1 MVQVNQWHP
10 AKQTTHLTT
19 MWAQG
24 GREQGTEL
32 DHTALRWTLLALTD
46 RNDLELFVK
55 AFHALLQSDS
65 GPGSTRD
72 GGRVAQTLFFGPDML
87 ATNIVQLLHS
97 AIPSDMLALAPADR
111 RRLETRAATC
121 LSIVSHLARAC
132 DGPTPNAYHLWG
144 AWAVSYSNPVMRDA
158 VALCKHPQQALATLA
173 HSTAF
178 LVAWRALV
186 AYRTF
191 LADIR
196 QCAEYAQNGSTA
208 EQSRLTFQICDRLP
222 AGVYLIRAM
231 RDALCGLTRD
241 PASGISGGALLVQRA
256 EDLASGALSIHMS
269 GVNTRAQELAAAAQE
284 DMKKAKT
291 CLAVLFMHAACA
303 LPTDAAGQEALQALA
318 APLGW
323 SEPCEYDEDQ
333 KAKDLLNDVR
343 HAHGEEALTVL
354 NEDEVIAL
362 YRFIHDTRQWRV
374 DPSGVNSAE
383 SPTIQIRRRDRRQG
397 TL

>member
-1 MVQVNQWHP
+1 
-10 AKQTTHLTT
+10 
-19 MWAQG
+19 
-24 GREQGTEL
+24 
-32 DHTALRWTLLALTD
+32 
-46 RNDLELFVK
+46 
-55 AFHALLQSDS
+55 
-65 GPGSTRD
+65 
-72 GGRVAQTLFFGPDML
+72 
-87 ATNIVQLLHS
+87 
-97 AIPSDMLALAPADR
+97 
-111 RRLETRAATC
+111 
-121 LSIVSHLARAC
+121 
-132 DGPTPNAYHLWG
+132 
-144 AWAVSYSNPVMRDA
+144 MRDA

-178 LVAWRALV
+178 LIAWRALV

-196 QCAEYAQNGSTA
+196 QCAEYAQNAAPA
-208 EQSRLTFQICDRLP
+208 EQGRLMFEICDRLP
-222 AGVYLIRAM
+222 AGVYLMRAM
-231 RDALCGLTRD
+231 RDALCGLTGD

-256 EDLASGALSIHMS
+256 EQLAGGDLSTHMS
-269 GVNTRAQELAAAAQE
+269 GVNSRAPELVRAAEE

-303 LPTDAAGQEALQALA
+303 LPIDTAGQETLQALA

-333 KAKDLLNDVR
+333 QVVDLLNDVR
-343 HAHGEEALTVL
+343 DAHGEEASTVF

-374 DPSGVNSAE
+374 DPPDVNSVE
-383 SPTIQIRRRDRRQG
+383 GPNIQMRRRDRRQG